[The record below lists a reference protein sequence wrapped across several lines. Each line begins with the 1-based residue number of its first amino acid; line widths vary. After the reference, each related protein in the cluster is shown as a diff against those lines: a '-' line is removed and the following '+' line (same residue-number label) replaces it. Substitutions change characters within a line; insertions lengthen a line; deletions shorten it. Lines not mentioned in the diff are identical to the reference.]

1 MPIVIW
7 NTIHDSIVSR
17 VHKDFVEEYKQL
29 SKQCLTTD
37 VYTFLSSVYNL
48 DFAVPLGVG
57 VKVDKH
63 WGMGKE
69 EHVWSVWSD
78 GRETYQVKT

>member
-1 MPIVIW
+1 MPIIIW

-37 VYTFLSSVYNL
+37 VYNFLSEVYNL
-48 DFAVPLGVG
+48 QFTVPLGVG

-63 WGMGKE
+63 WGAGKE

-78 GRETYQVKT
+78 GRETYKVKT